1 MNIINSNIS
10 LLQQITNYPIIS
22 ISNRHKL
29 HNIKLQKQNILFK
42 PMPQPILQPKP
53 TFYSNLELGDINRK
67 VGDHRLYASKCAELQ
82 SLVNLAPLYT
92 SGQKSIH
99 ELKRMAEKW
108 AYILDNKYKD
118 PNWEANK
125 LETPFGPN
133 RMEKCRGIYIS
144 GLTNYEMATHYPEY
158 FKTENDIGIYNISKS
173 VGKMIQLNPNAINSN
188 YGKILA
194 LGTLKAKFPKK
205 KCIENAQH
213 YYNVFKEHGFDPS
226 LFKGF

>member
-1 MNIINSNIS
+1 MDIINSNIS
-10 LLQQITNYPIIS
+10 LLQHITNYPIIS

-29 HNIKLQKQNILFK
+29 HNIRLQKPNISFK
-42 PMPQPILQPKP
+42 PMPKPKPQPKP
-53 TFYSNLELGDINRK
+53 SFYSNLELGNINRK

-108 AYILDNKYKD
+108 AYILDDKYRD
-118 PNWEANK
+118 PNWKANK

-133 RMEKCRGIYIS
+133 RMEKFRGIYIS
-144 GLTNYEMATHYPEY
+144 GLTNYEMTTHYPEY
-158 FKTENDIGIYNISKS
+158 FKIKGDIGMYNISKY
-173 VGKMIQLNPNAINSN
+173 VGKMIQLNPNAKN

-205 KCIENAQH
+205 NA
-213 YYNVFKEHGFDPS
+213 
-226 LFKGF
+226 